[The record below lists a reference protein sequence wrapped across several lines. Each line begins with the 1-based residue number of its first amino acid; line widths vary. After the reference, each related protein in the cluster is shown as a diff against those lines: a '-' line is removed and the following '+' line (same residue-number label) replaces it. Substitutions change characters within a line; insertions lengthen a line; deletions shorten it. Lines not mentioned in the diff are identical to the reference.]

1 MRDFNKE
8 IVLDPISEA
17 RRYVDNAHETLRENG
32 KLNTETGFDLANKI
46 IDRCEVMM
54 GK

>member
-32 KLNTETGFDLANKI
+32 KLNTEKTQHGNWLRLGQQNH
-46 IDRCEVMM
+46 RPM
-54 GK
+54 